1 MLRVRLS
8 VIKSWFGPLLTLD
21 KFLNLPKPQF
31 LHLKGMMIDLALRIV
46 LRIKL
51 NHDEKFSTVLR
62 KKHMH
67 KYRP

>member
-8 VIKSWFGPLLTLD
+8 VITSWFGHLLTLG

-31 LHLKGMMIDLALRIV
+31 PYLKGMMIDLALRIV

-51 NHDEKFSTVLR
+51 NHGEKFSTVLR

-67 KYRP
+67 KYRS